1 MNLILDQ
8 WTKKDYSEFINLLKS
23 KQDIGYKKFH
33 EKLVP
38 GKDNIIGI
46 RSPISKGISKEIS
59 KGNWRSFLQLSGTDY
74 YEEIFIKGQVI
85 GLAKT
90 TYEELISLVDG
101 YLPLIDNWAIC
112 DSFSG
117 SLKQSRKYEL
127 DFFQHIRQFLFS
139 EQSWTIRTGLIIML
153 SHYLKENYIDDVI
166 KLCDLVNSS
175 DYYVNMGQA
184 WLISICYIK
193 FPEITGYYL
202 ENNSTLDKWTYNKS
216 ITKITESLRI
226 DSETKKYLKTLKKP

>member
-1 MNLILDQ
+1 MNLVLDQ
-8 WTKKDYSEFINLLKS
+8 WTKKDYSEFIYLLKS

-59 KGNWRSFLQLSGTDY
+59 KGNWRSFLKFSGTEY

-90 TYEELISLVDG
+90 DYEEFIRLVDG
-101 YLPLIDNWAIC
+101 YVPLIDNWAIC

-117 SLKQSRKYEL
+117 CLKQTRRYEL
-127 DFFQHIRQFLFS
+127 DFFQHIKEFLFS
-139 EQSWTIRTGLIIML
+139 EQSWKIRTGLIIML
-153 SHYLKENYIDDVI
+153 SHYLKDDYINEI
-166 KLCDLVNSS
+166 INLCDGVKND
-175 DYYVNMGQA
+175 DYYVRMGQA

-193 FPEITGYYL
+193 FPDITGHYL
-202 ENNSTLDKWTYNKS
+202 ENESTLDKWTYNKS

-226 DSETKKYLKTLKKP
+226 DDETKKYLKTLKKS